1 MEQLFPFLMA
11 DFLGKP
17 VWAWGAFL
25 SIVVALSA
33 FDLGI
38 FHRKAH
44 VVTFRESMIQSSAY
58 VLVALTFGGWVWY
71 TYGEQSGVDFLTAYI
86 VEYTLAL
93 DNIFVIALV
102 FTYFAIPREYQHRVL
117 FWGILGV
124 IVLRAIMISLGAAL
138 VTEFHA
144 ILYVFG
150 AFLIFTGLKM
160 LFLVNAEPDMA
171 NNPMINFLR
180 RNIRVTDQLHGDRFF
195 VRIPS
200 SKTGKIAL
208 HATPLFLALCVIE
221 FADIIFAVDSV
232 PAVFLITTDPFIV
245 YTSNIFAIMGLR
257 ALFFAMSA
265 MIHRFHYLKY
275 ALALVLVFIG
285 SKIFLVGVIGKIPA
299 PVSLG
304 ITFALIAGGVVV
316 SLWKTRPGTPVA
328 AGLS

>member
-1 MEQLFPFLMA
+1 MEQLLPFLFD

-17 VWAWGAFL
+17 VWAWFTFL
-25 SIVVALSA
+25 GIVGSLIA
-33 FDLGI
+33 FDLGV

-44 VVTFRESMIQSSAY
+44 VVTFKESMIQSSAY
-58 VLVALTFGGWVWY
+58 VVIALSFGVWVWY
-71 TYGEQSGVDFLTAYI
+71 TYGEKSGMDFMTAYL

-102 FTYFAIPREYQHRVL
+102 FSYFAIPREYQHRVL

-138 VTEFHA
+138 VNEFHA

-150 AFLIFTGLKM
+150 AFLIFTGIKM
-160 LFLVNAEPDMA
+160 LFMVDSEPDLA
-171 NNPMINFLR
+171 NNRMLLFLK
-180 RNIRVTDQLHGDRFF
+180 RNIRLTNELHGDRFF
-195 VRIPS
+195 VRLPVGVGS
-200 SKTGKIAL
+200 QLKL
-208 HATPLFLALCVIE
+208 HATPLFLALCVVE

-257 ALFFAMSA
+257 ALFFALSA

-285 SKIFLVGVIGKIPA
+285 SKIFLAQFIGKIPA
-299 PVSLG
+299 EVSLG
-304 ITFALIAGGVVV
+304 VTLALILGGVLV
-316 SLWKTRPGTPVA
+316 SLYVTAREKKRQA
-328 AGLS
+328 MH